1 MPHKGENP
9 LNANSAMARET
20 GEASEVVARLLTDPG
35 VWRPIVAAIQR
46 HNPTLAVVCGRGS
59 SGHVGVFL
67 RYLIET
73 RLGIPVSATA
83 PSIVTSFKRTLAL
96 RGALFIV
103 VSQSGRSP
111 DLIAATA
118 DARSSGALTVALIND
133 ADSPVA
139 RAAEFSLPI
148 GAGPEIS
155 IAATKSVI
163 ASMAAAALLIAELS
177 GDKNLASAVARLPER
192 LSKALALDWCECA
205 DDLAK
210 ARAVFVAAR
219 GFGLAPAR
227 EIALKMAE
235 ILRLPALSYSAAELM
250 HGPRAAIGHDT
261 PVLVLRL
268 ADQTAREIDT
278 LVATLRT
285 SGQAVHLCGGPATSL
300 PWIGDDHAVTDAIT
314 LLAPAYRLI
323 EATARRFDFDPDR
336 PPHLTKVTETV

>member
-1 MPHKGENP
+1 MPYKGENP
-9 LNANSAMARET
+9 LNASSAMARET
-20 GEASEVVARLLTDPG
+20 GEASEVVARLLADPG

-46 HNPTLAVVCGRGS
+46 HNPALAVVCGRGS

-133 ADSPVA
+133 AESPVA

-177 GDKNLASAVARLPER
+177 GDKNLAGAVARLPER
-192 LSKALALDWCECA
+192 TLESAG
-205 DDLAK
+205 
-210 ARAVFVAAR
+210 AR
-219 GFGLAPAR
+219 
-227 EIALKMAE
+227 
-235 ILRLPALSYSAAELM
+235 
-250 HGPRAAIGHDT
+250 
-261 PVLVLRL
+261 LVRMC
-268 ADQTAREIDT
+268 R
-278 LVATLRT
+278 
-285 SGQAVHLCGGPATSL
+285 
-300 PWIGDDHAVTDAIT
+300 
-314 LLAPAYRLI
+314 
-323 EATARRFDFDPDR
+323 
-336 PPHLTKVTETV
+336 